1 MGHPVALTHE
11 EARQHLLA
19 LADVFYDMGFSG
31 NTILLMIQ
39 KVLDDWAEMSKQY
52 KVKDWQRDAEIYGL
66 EFKAFYREIRR
77 RMRI

>member
-1 MGHPVALTHE
+1 MAHPVPLTYQ

-19 LADVFYDMGFSG
+19 LADIFYDMGFSG

-39 KVLDDWAEMSKQY
+39 KVLDDWAE
-52 KVKDWQRDAEIYGL
+52 IYGT
-66 EFKAFYREIRR
+66 EFKGFYREIRR